1 MVFFKGELSIMNRFV
16 LDEDDSIFD
25 TISNSRVLGLDFET
39 SIEDLEFMIHEM
51 NKSWETLEFRKFMGR
66 QKTLLSRMNN
76 EISSLKNKSGLEFQ
90 IVKDS

>member
-25 TISNSRVLGLDFET
+25 TISNNRVLGLDSET

-51 NKSWETLEFRKFMGR
+51 NKSWETLEFRKFMER

-76 EISSLKNKSGLEFQ
+76 EISSLKEKSGLEFQ
-90 IVKDS
+90 IVKNS

>member
-25 TISNSRVLGLDFET
+25 TISNSRVLGLDSET

>member
-1 MVFFKGELSIMNRFV
+1 MNRFV

-25 TISNSRVLGLDFET
+25 TISNNRVLGLDSET

-51 NKSWETLEFRKFMGR
+51 NKSWETLEFRKFMER

-76 EISSLKNKSGLEFQ
+76 EISSLKEKSGLEFQ
-90 IVKDS
+90 IVKNS